1 MEYMMQKLLKHPEKE
16 GHCLERFDEVW
27 RPHHPIRSR
36 MTQKL
41 GSATNHTM
49 VALCGRWVGLFGWG
63 WKVPQLSVD
72 WSLSAM
78 NFLHSCQNHNTVNP
92 FYNHAHFSHILVCV
106 TYFLVTIHFS
116 KKHHFL
122 ESLLHSLVAQNI
134 CQIYSNEM

>member
-1 MEYMMQKLLKHPEKE
+1 MEYMMQKLLKYPEEE
-16 GHCLERFDEVW
+16 GHCLERFDEVC
-27 RPHHPIRSR
+27 RPHHAIRSR

-78 NFLHSCQNHNTVNP
+78 NFLHSCQNHNT
-92 FYNHAHFSHILVCV
+92 
-106 TYFLVTIHFS
+106 
-116 KKHHFL
+116 
-122 ESLLHSLVAQNI
+122 
-134 CQIYSNEM
+134 